1 MLTKIKISHKI
12 YGLGAIQLL
21 LIIIMGSV
29 GYIQMNK
36 IGVELVDI
44 AEEDIPITKM
54 LTALTENQLQ
64 EAILFERVMRV
75 SFNTQIINQDSLG
88 RVDTLRNKIN
98 AIKTKSLKEF
108 KTISAFVAE
117 GITKVHTEE
126 ARIKFNELLNG
137 LKKVSVEYKG
147 VIKES
152 DEILDIIT
160 SQDDLSSI
168 TEKLAV
174 IEKHRDDIDHALIDM
189 LNDVQ
194 EFTLKAA
201 LKAENDEMAGIQLII
216 VILIVSIALGI
227 FLPLVIGKAITSP
240 ILVLNDRL
248 DEIAS
253 GDGDL
258 TARLSE
264 RALDETGDTARA
276 FNTFVEKIRSTIS
289 SVSKSVEVLDASS
302 NTTTHEMNQTS
313 ASIKQQRNEIEMV
326 AAAVEQMNSTIQ
338 EVASN
343 TGEASDMANN
353 VKNTVE
359 QGQESANE
367 SHSII
372 EQLAQEIE
380 TASATIGTLAEKTD
394 GIGMVLDTIRAI
406 AEQTNL
412 LALNAA
418 IEAARA
424 GETGRG
430 FAVVA
435 DEVRSLA
442 QRTQSSTGDIQA
454 LVEDLQ
460 AEAKNAV
467 ESMDKGSESTK
478 TCLVKSGATGAA
490 FHDVSNIVNHI
501 TALNE
506 QIATATEEQSAVA
519 NEVNMNLT
527 NIKSLA
533 AETTVSAQ
541 NTSEANESISSG
553 ISDLRLQ
560 VEQFKT

>member
-1 MLTKIKISHKI
+1 MLTKIKITHKI

-29 GYIQMNK
+29 GYIQMSK
-36 IGVELVDI
+36 IGLELVDI

-54 LTALTENQLQ
+54 LTSLTEHQLQ
-64 EAILFERVMRV
+64 EAILFERAMRV
-75 SFNTQIINQDSLG
+75 SFNTQVVNQDSLG

-98 AIKTKSLKEF
+98 TIKTKSLKEF
-108 KTISAFVAE
+108 KTIDSFVAE

-126 ARIKFNELLNG
+126 ARVKFNELLNG

-147 VIKES
+147 VINES

-160 SQDDLSSI
+160 SQGDLSSI
-168 TEKLAV
+168 TKKLAV

-189 LNDVQ
+189 LDDVQ

-201 LKAENDEMAGIQLII
+201 LKAEHDEMTGIQLIM

-227 FLPLVIGKAITSP
+227 FLPTVIGKAITRP

-276 FNTFVEKIRSTIS
+276 FNIFVEKIRSTIS
-289 SVSKSVEVLDASS
+289 AVSKSVEVLDASS

-313 ASIKQQRNEIEMV
+313 ASIKQQRNEIQMV
-326 AAAVEQMNSTIQ
+326 AAAVEQMNCTIQ
-338 EVASN
+338 EVATN
-343 TGEASDMANN
+343 TGEASDMANS

-359 QGQESANE
+359 LGQESANE

-527 NIKSLA
+527 NITSLA
-533 AETTVSAQ
+533 EETTTSAE
-541 NTSEANESISSG
+541 NTSEANESISTG
-553 ISDLRLQ
+553 ISELRVQ
-560 VEQFKT
+560 VKHFKT